1 MQISGDKRQR
11 VSPPS
16 QPESPRHHP
25 STTGYAAADYSSHY
39 STIPASAS
47 ASPHGMTAAAHAA
60 SVVVATAAA
69 AAAAISPPAAALA
82 AGLGLGVDPST
93 LPDCNRCRFCLD
105 KKRNGGTGTLRRRCV
120 LKGEPERKRTTLG
133 GGAPSAPGAPR
144 KVSVPPNLASATAD
158 PHLNGTVVK
167 YLAALH
173 TCDAASFEAVWHPE
187 GQLLGLAADGGL
199 LLLDADEYKEAVAG
213 RAPSLSEAYT
223 QHDRVL
229 SLTVHD
235 GRTATAKVRLALP
248 ASAASPAA
256 PATPAA
262 LHTELLVLLRDDV
275 CGWRIISKLQA
286 ASDLSE
292 PAAGPAAVGA
302 ADFGAAAAAAG
313 GYLEAARACSA
324 PRLSALVHELG
335 RLTYASA
342 EGRVQVLTLTLTL
355 PLRPTLT
362 LTPNPCP

>member
-16 QPESPRHHP
+16 QPESPRNHP
-25 STTGYAAADYSSHY
+25 AAGYSAPDYYSYPYTGV
-39 STIPASAS
+39 PASAS

-60 SVVVATAAA
+60 SLVVATAAA
-69 AAAAISPPAAALA
+69 AAAISPP
-82 AGLGLGVDPST
+82 GVDPST

-105 KKRNGGTGTLRRRCV
+105 KKRNGGTAARSYKAERRRPPHWRRLGSAPAAPRGAPGGSGWPGFPQGQPPRYTGRSAAAPGARASRLQSRRFRRRPACAFTPGTGTLRRRCV

-133 GGAPSAPGAPR
+133 GAPPAPGAPR
-144 KVSVPPNLASATAD
+144 KVSVTPNLASATAD

-199 LLLDADEYKEAVAG
+199 LLLDSDEYKEAVAG
-213 RAPSLSEAYT
+213 RAPSMSEAFT

-248 ASAASPAA
+248 ASAASPAS
-256 PATPAA
+256 PAAPAA
-262 LHTELLVLLRDDV
+262 LHTELLVLLRDEA

-286 ASDLSE
+286 
-292 PAAGPAAVGA
+292 
-302 ADFGAAAAAAG
+302 
-313 GYLEAARACSA
+313 RA
-324 PRLSALVHELG
+324 L
-335 RLTYASA
+335 
-342 EGRVQVLTLTLTL
+342 L
-355 PLRPTLT
+355 P
-362 LTPNPCP
+362 

>member
-1 MQISGDKRQR
+1 M
-11 VSPPS
+11 
-16 QPESPRHHP
+16 
-25 STTGYAAADYSSHY
+25 
-39 STIPASAS
+39 
-47 ASPHGMTAAAHAA
+47 
-60 SVVVATAAA
+60 
-69 AAAAISPPAAALA
+69 
-82 AGLGLGVDPST
+82 
-93 LPDCNRCRFCLD
+93 
-105 KKRNGGTGTLRRRCV
+105 

-133 GGAPSAPGAPR
+133 GAPPAPGAPR
-144 KVSVPPNLASATAD
+144 KVSVTPNLASATAD

-199 LLLDADEYKEAVAG
+199 LLLDSDEYKEAVAG
-213 RAPSLSEAYT
+213 RAPSMSEAFT

-248 ASAASPAA
+248 ASAASPAS
-256 PATPAA
+256 PAAPAA

-292 PAAGPAAVGA
+292 PAAGPAAVSP

-342 EGRVQVLTLTLTL
+342 EGRVQVLTLTLPL

>member
-1 MQISGDKRQR
+1 MRPVVINHFLGHNFGGVD
-11 VSPPS
+11 
-16 QPESPRHHP
+16 HLFGGFFI
-25 STTGYAAADYSSHY
+25 TGFPQED
-39 STIPASAS
+39 
-47 ASPHGMTAAAHAA
+47 M
-60 SVVVATAAA
+60 VVMLTFAMR
-69 AAAAISPPAAALA
+69 A
-82 AGLGLGVDPST
+82 AGLAFQV
-93 LPDCNRCRFCLD
+93 F
-105 KKRNGGTGTLRRRCV
+105 
-120 LKGEPERKRTTLG
+120 
-133 GGAPSAPGAPR
+133 
-144 KVSVPPNLASATAD
+144 
-158 PHLNGTVVK
+158 
-167 YLAALH
+167 
-173 TCDAASFEAVWHPE
+173 
-187 GQLLGLAADGGL
+187 
-199 LLLDADEYKEAVAG
+199 
-213 RAPSLSEAYT
+213 T